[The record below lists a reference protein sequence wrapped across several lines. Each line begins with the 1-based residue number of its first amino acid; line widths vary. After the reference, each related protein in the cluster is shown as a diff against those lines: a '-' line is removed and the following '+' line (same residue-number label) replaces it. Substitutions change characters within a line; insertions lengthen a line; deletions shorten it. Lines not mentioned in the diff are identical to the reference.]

1 MKLNKRISMFIS
13 LFFNINK
20 NYFFERYKFLRL
32 KDKNK
37 KILFTF
43 WYIFK
48 SQIFVICS
56 VLILQFLFKSYML
69 NTIVIALLLFSMM
82 LGMDTK
88 EWRLFYR
95 SDFISEIPDIKQR
108 FLTVLL
114 GNIVLKLFV
123 ENSLILLSLLLL
135 IYTHT
140 SLLYLPLFLTIY
152 IVVYA
157 ASLSLFFM
165 IQSSTFK
172 IKKIF
177 SLINYIFSFLF
188 TITFIYLLLDFV
200 ITVFINFSDNLTNR
214 NILPT
219 FIDQGLNI
227 VKNFAMFI
235 ANNNIMVMVILAFY
249 VIIVLFLNIIT
260 IKHLEKSS
268 YLDKEDSVYITDNF
282 IIIKIIKKILN
293 ILYRN
298 KPNRLVLI
306 NKEFALLTHIYKY
319 NFKDYFFIFIAD
331 RSMSFLIS
339 IFLVLSKY
347 EYTASYLIIFLVI
360 PIILLVDINSNVGVK
375 LITNMSFITD
385 YNTLLSSNTSG
396 FNLNKLI
403 KSKLNFYYCVKSGAY
418 IIFILVYNLMYISLS
433 MPLYMLII
441 SNLLN
446 LIILSLFPK
455 LYFIN
460 NLIYSRMNYKNYQ
473 KYLDESKILDFG
485 VSEFYPLNLIFK
497 IWIVIVFLDLIF
509 TTIVPV
515 VNINILLL
523 INLVVMAISMLIV
536 YLIMNRIKKNIIH
549 FIERG
554 NYSADFAKIFKE

>member
-56 VLILQFLFKSYML
+56 VLILQFLFKSYVL
-69 NTIVIALLLFSMM
+69 NTVVIVLLLFSMM

-135 IYTHT
+135 VYTHT
-140 SLLYLPLFLTIY
+140 SLLYLPLFLAIY

-188 TITFIYLLLDFV
+188 TIIFIYLLLDFV
-200 ITVFINFSDNLTNR
+200 ITVFINFSDNLANR
-214 NILPT
+214 NILPN
-219 FIDQGLNI
+219 FIDQGTNV

-235 ANNNIMVMVILAFY
+235 VNNNIMVIVILAFY
-249 VIIVLFLNIIT
+249 VITVLFLNIIT
-260 IKHLEKSS
+260 IKYLEKSS

-282 IIIKIIKKILN
+282 IIVKIIKKILN
-293 ILYRN
+293 ILYRKKSN
-298 KPNRLVLI
+298 KLVLI

-347 EYTASYLIIFLVI
+347 EYTASYLIIFLLV

-396 FNLNKLI
+396 FNLNNLI
-403 KSKLNFYYCVKSGAY
+403 KSKLNFYYSVKSGAY

-441 SNLLN
+441 SNVLN

-497 IWIVIVFLDLIF
+497 IWVVIVFLDLIF
-509 TTIVPV
+509 TTIIPI

-523 INLVVMAISMLIV
+523 INLVVILLSMLIV
-536 YLIMNRIKKNIIH
+536 YLIMNRIKRNIIH

>member
-177 SLINYIFSFLF
+177 SLINYIFSFLL

-260 IKHLEKSS
+260 IKHLEKRS

-282 IIIKIIKKILN
+282 IIVKIIKKILN

-360 PIILLVDINSNVGVK
+360 PIILLVDINSNIGVK

-403 KSKLNFYYCVKSGAY
+403 KSKLNFYYSVKSGAY

-509 TTIVPV
+509 TTIIPI

-523 INLVVMAISMLIV
+523 INLVVIAISMLIV

>member
-20 NYFFERYKFLRL
+20 NYFFERYKFLQL

-48 SQIFVICS
+48 SQVFIIGS
-56 VLILQFLFKSYML
+56 VLILQFLFKSDML
-69 NTIVIALLLFSMM
+69 NTIVIILLLFSMM
-82 LGMDTK
+82 LGMDAK

-95 SDFISEIPDIKQR
+95 FDFVSEIPDIKQR

-114 GNIVLKLFV
+114 GNVVLKLFV

-135 IYTHT
+135 IYTHI
-140 SLLYLPLFLTIY
+140 SLFYLPLFLIIY

-157 ASLSLFFM
+157 SSLSLFFI
-165 IQSSTFK
+165 IQSSPFR

-177 SLINYIFSFLF
+177 SLINYIISFLF
-188 TITFIYLLLDFV
+188 TVTFIYLLLDFV
-200 ITVFINFSDNLTNR
+200 ITIFITFSNNLDNR

-219 FIDQGLNI
+219 FINQGI
-227 VKNFAMFI
+227 SVVKNLAMFI
-235 ANNNIMVMVILAFY
+235 INNNIIALVLIVVYVMV
-249 VIIVLFLNIIT
+249 VLLLNIFT
-260 IKHLEKSS
+260 IKYLEKSS
-268 YLDKEDSVYITDNF
+268 YLDKEDSVYIVDNF
-282 IIIKIIKKILN
+282 IIVKLIKKILS

-298 KPNRLVLI
+298 KPTRLVLI
-306 NKEFALLTHIYKY
+306 NKEFALFTHIYKY

-339 IFLVLSKY
+339 IFLIISKY
-347 EYTASYLIIFLVI
+347 EYSASSLIILLIV

-385 YNTLLSSNTSG
+385 YNTLLCSNASG
-396 FNLNKLI
+396 FDLNKLI
-403 KSKLNFYYCVKSGAY
+403 KSKLSFYFSVKSGAY
-418 IIFILVYNLMYISLS
+418 IIFILVYNFMYISLN
-433 MPLYMLII
+433 MPLYMII
-441 SNLLN
+441 IGNLLN
-446 LIILSLFPK
+446 LVVLNFFPK
-455 LYFIN
+455 LYFTN

-497 IWIVIVFLDLIF
+497 IWIIIVFFVLIF
-509 TTIVPV
+509 TTIIPI

-523 INLVVMAISMLIV
+523 ISLLVILISILIV
-536 YLIMNRIKKNIIH
+536 YLIMNKINKNIIH

>member
-1 MKLNKRISMFIS
+1 
-13 LFFNINK
+13 
-20 NYFFERYKFLRL
+20 
-32 KDKNK
+32 
-37 KILFTF
+37 
-43 WYIFK
+43 
-48 SQIFVICS
+48 
-56 VLILQFLFKSYML
+56 
-69 NTIVIALLLFSMM
+69 
-82 LGMDTK
+82 
-88 EWRLFYR
+88 
-95 SDFISEIPDIKQR
+95 
-108 FLTVLL
+108 
-114 GNIVLKLFV
+114 
-123 ENSLILLSLLLL
+123 
-135 IYTHT
+135 
-140 SLLYLPLFLTIY
+140 
-152 IVVYA
+152 
-157 ASLSLFFM
+157 M

-188 TITFIYLLLDFV
+188 TITYIYLLLDFV
-200 ITVFINFSDNLTNR
+200 ITVFINFSGNLANR

-219 FIDQGLNI
+219 FIDQGINV

-235 ANNNIMVMVILAFY
+235 ANNNIMVIAILSFY

-260 IKHLEKSS
+260 IKHLERSS
-268 YLDKEDSVYITDNF
+268 YLDKEDSLYVTDNF
-282 IIIKIIKKILN
+282 IIVKIIKKILN

-298 KPNRLVLI
+298 KPNSLVLI

-347 EYTASYLIIFLVI
+347 EYTASYLIIFLIV
-360 PIILLVDINSNVGVK
+360 PIILLADTNSNVGIK

-403 KSKLNFYYCVKSGAY
+403 KNKLNFYYSVKSGSY
-418 IIFILVYNLMYISLS
+418 FIFILVYNLMYISLS

-441 SNLLN
+441 SNILN
-446 LIILSLFPK
+446 LIILRLFPK

-460 NLIYSRMNYKNYQ
+460 NLIYTRMNYKNYQ

-485 VSEFYPLNLIFK
+485 VSEFHPLNMTFK
-497 IWIVIVFLDLIF
+497 IWVVIVFLNLIF
-509 TTIVPV
+509 TTIIPT

-523 INLVVMAISMLIV
+523 INLVVILISMLIV